1 MCFSELIHAYSFMY
15 VCIQWYKKNHLF
27 CYSCYFFD
35 KKKIVLQNIENI
47 YINNWYTYLK
57 RTFNLQILQITMNYW
72 LWKYCSNVCMY
83 IHKYVWIPMCMYIHR
98 YVLYMFIFLL
108 IFCFLSVCIFIRVR
122 IICSRKSKFVV
133 KYAL

>member
-1 MCFSELIHAYSFMY
+1 MHIHLCMY
-15 VCIQWYKKNHLF
+15 VFNDTKKIICSVIHVISLT
-27 CYSCYFFD
+27 

-72 LWKYCSNVCMY
+72 LWKCCSNVCMY